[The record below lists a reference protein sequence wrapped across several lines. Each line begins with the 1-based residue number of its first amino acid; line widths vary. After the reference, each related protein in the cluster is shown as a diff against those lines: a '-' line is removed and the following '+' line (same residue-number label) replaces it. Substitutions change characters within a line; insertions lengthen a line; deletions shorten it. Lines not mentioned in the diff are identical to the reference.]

1 MLEPNKTL
9 EAIKMLRMFSART
22 ALLAFARMPSATA
35 RLSSSGATGGLADS
49 SKLPMVMEPST

>member
-1 MLEPNKTL
+1 LDPTKTL

-22 ALLAFARMPSATA
+22 APRAFARMPSAIA

-49 SKLPMVMEPST
+49 SKLPIVMEPST